1 MEETC
6 YALSS
11 NFWEL
16 ATDYFFFGVP
26 IGIFFELL
34 EDVGIL
40 DFDGLMLPVE
50 NPLLSK
56 VLHFS
61 CLPNFVRNLSYQ
73 EFLLCVGNLSNHK

>member
-11 NFWEL
+11 NFWKL

-56 VLHFS
+56 G
-61 CLPNFVRNLSYQ
+61 LPLFLSTQ
-73 EFLLCVGNLSNHK
+73 LCTKPLLSRISTLCWESLKS